1 MNQVSG
7 INLHLI
13 GGIVTVIC
21 VFYTL
26 IGGIKAVVHTD
37 AWQII
42 IMFISVVVVTII
54 GTWNMGG
61 FENIIDKAVEGDR
74 LQFFKQVEQFLK

>member
-7 INLHLI
+7 MNVYLI
-13 GGIVTVIC
+13 GAIVCVIC

-26 IGGIKAVVHTD
+26 VGGIKAVVHTD

-42 IMFISVVVVTII
+42 IMFMSVVVVTII
-54 GTWNMGG
+54 GTVYLGG
-61 FENIIDKAVEGDR
+61 PSVVFDR
-74 LQFFKQVEQFLK
+74 AMQGGRIEFLK